1 MEAKRRGKAAAK
13 TADARG
19 LTGTGPQLPADETM
33 RVAQSPAQDGDARS
47 GLSVLDTRQAV
58 SKFLEAGLTLLES
71 LSSPSDADGF
81 GPIERSLSA
90 LLRTDAHTRRPS
102 LEIPLPESI
111 TAERLARGIAGFL
124 GNLARPH

>member
-1 MEAKRRGKAAAK
+1 
-13 TADARG
+13 
-19 LTGTGPQLPADETM
+19 M
-33 RVAQSPAQDGDARS
+33 RVAQSPAPDGDARS

-58 SKFLEAGLTLLES
+58 SKFLEAGHPLGVALIS
-71 LSSPSDADGF
+71 KRRGGF

-90 LLRTDAHTRRPS
+90 LLRTDAHTRLPS

-111 TAERLARGIAGFL
+111 TAERPARVIAGFL